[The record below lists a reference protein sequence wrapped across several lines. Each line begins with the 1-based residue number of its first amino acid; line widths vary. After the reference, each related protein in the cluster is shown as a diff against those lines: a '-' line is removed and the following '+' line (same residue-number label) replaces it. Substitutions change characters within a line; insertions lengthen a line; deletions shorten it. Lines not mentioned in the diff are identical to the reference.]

1 MKKKGIQLEQVQIDP
16 TQKEIALRQL
26 ADVVEEKEIR
36 YYPSVMRVILG
47 QMKYLSLSALGGQ
60 LACLLLIFGVCAYL
74 EGSQAKMMVW
84 LGTGS
89 VFASCLG
96 VFLMVELCRSTS
108 HHMLELEQS
117 CYLNIKQLWCVKLLI
132 FGCLDV
138 VLLTVLIGGISRNVS
153 CGLFPVAL
161 YLLVPFVVSSGLQ
174 LLIFTAFRRGKRE
187 YLQMSVAIFVSFLF
201 LLPLDM
207 PKLYTFACLGFWGVA
222 LLLGIGLLAVEIVL
236 LYRMLSTGEELC
248 LIEL

>member
-1 MKKKGIQLEQVQIDP
+1 MEQVQIDP

-96 VFLMVELCRSTS
+96 VFLMVDFCRSTS
-108 HHMLELEQS
+108 HHML
-117 CYLNIKQLWCVKLLI
+117 
-132 FGCLDV
+132 
-138 VLLTVLIGGISRNVS
+138 
-153 CGLFPVAL
+153 
-161 YLLVPFVVSSGLQ
+161 
-174 LLIFTAFRRGKRE
+174 
-187 YLQMSVAIFVSFLF
+187 
-201 LLPLDM
+201 
-207 PKLYTFACLGFWGVA
+207 
-222 LLLGIGLLAVEIVL
+222 
-236 LYRMLSTGEELC
+236 
-248 LIEL
+248 